1 MPDLYDKECNR
12 FESFGYFPLF
22 ITCSLYFILVFSLC
36 HQSYN
41 YYVTFYLYFI
51 YLTIFSIIKLF
62 AHSKPNIAF
71 FAAIPLSFTIPLED
85 VTVEQDE
92 KVTLQ
97 CELSKPNQKVT
108 WLKNG
113 KALSFKEKNRLKI
126 TADGAKHTLVIP
138 KADLDDTAEFTCSLN
153 GVKTQ
158 GKVTVKG
165 SKVLNLSSCQ
175 FHCSMFINHSVLSPC

>member
-1 MPDLYDKECNR
+1 MFHK
-12 FESFGYFPLF
+12 
-22 ITCSLYFILVFSLC
+22 V
-36 HQSYN
+36 
-41 YYVTFYLYFI
+41 
-51 YLTIFSIIKLF
+51 LTIFVFRFVFSIIKLL
-62 AHSKPNIAF
+62 AHSERNIAF
-71 FAAIPLSFTIPLED
+71 FAATPLSFTVPLED

-92 KVTLQ
+92 KITLQ

-108 WLKNG
+108 WLRNG
-113 KALSFKEKNRLKI
+113 KALSFKEKNRLNI

-165 SKVLNLSSCQ
+165 SKVSNLSSCQ
-175 FHCSMFINHSVLSPC
+175 FHYFMSINHSDVSYSQDTIVIRIIPFNVCCKA